1 MNENLDLA
9 KILEGCPEGIEFY
22 SPLFGKVKFSYIW

>member
-9 KILEGCPEGIEFY
+9 KILEGCPEGTEFY
-22 SPLFGKVKFSYIW
+22 SSLFGKVKFSYIW